1 MSEIFY
7 CKNCGG
13 IMEFDAA
20 TQSLKCPHCGEEQK
34 IDANRS
40 AVREHKLTAEAR
52 QMVRVQD
59 KKSTT
64 MQCPSCGAMVE
75 VEPNST
81 AKDCPYCGTAFVL
94 AEKQTDVIVP
104 DGVVPFQIDKKK
116 VGEVFHKWIKGRFF
130 APNEL
135 KHLYQQDKLQG
146 IYIPYWTFDAKADA
160 VYHAEGG
167 RNRIVEYRDS
177 KGERHTRTEVT
188 WHPTSGNVSNFFDDV
203 LVRASNKLDT
213 YLLRQIEP
221 FHTKDIPAYSPN
233 YLSGYSAEIYTV
245 NLSDAHREAKEEMK
259 TELRR
264 LAEQDVLRRYD
275 QVRGLRLNDNYRDE
289 TYKYVLLPVY
299 STAYQYKNKQYHVL
313 INGETGRVQ
322 GEYPKSVAKILL
334 MIAGIL
340 ILIGL
345 FFMATDAFACGA
357 KGVPVAETAQEE
369 YIEYEPLTVDI
380 DGIQEV

>member
-1 MSEIFY
+1 
-7 CKNCGG
+7 
-13 IMEFDAA
+13 MEFDAA

-188 WHPTSGNVSNFFDDV
+188 WYPTQWKCVKF
-203 LVRASNKLDT
+203 L
-213 YLLRQIEP
+213 
-221 FHTKDIPAYSPN
+221 
-233 YLSGYSAEIYTV
+233 
-245 NLSDAHREAKEEMK
+245 
-259 TELRR
+259 
-264 LAEQDVLRRYD
+264 
-275 QVRGLRLNDNYRDE
+275 
-289 TYKYVLLPVY
+289 
-299 STAYQYKNKQYHVL
+299 
-313 INGETGRVQ
+313 
-322 GEYPKSVAKILL
+322 
-334 MIAGIL
+334 
-340 ILIGL
+340 
-345 FFMATDAFACGA
+345 
-357 KGVPVAETAQEE
+357 
-369 YIEYEPLTVDI
+369 
-380 DGIQEV
+380 

>member
-160 VYHAEGG
+160 VYHAS
-167 RNRIVEYRDS
+167 I
-177 KGERHTRTEVT
+177 
-188 WHPTSGNVSNFFDDV
+188 
-203 LVRASNKLDT
+203 
-213 YLLRQIEP
+213 
-221 FHTKDIPAYSPN
+221 
-233 YLSGYSAEIYTV
+233 AEIG
-245 NLSDAHREAKEEMK
+245 SE
-259 TELRR
+259 
-264 LAEQDVLRRYD
+264 
-275 QVRGLRLNDNYRDE
+275 
-289 TYKYVLLPVY
+289 
-299 STAYQYKNKQYHVL
+299 
-313 INGETGRVQ
+313 
-322 GEYPKSVAKILL
+322 
-334 MIAGIL
+334 
-340 ILIGL
+340 
-345 FFMATDAFACGA
+345 
-357 KGVPVAETAQEE
+357 
-369 YIEYEPLTVDI
+369 
-380 DGIQEV
+380 

>member
-1 MSEIFY
+1 
-7 CKNCGG
+7 
-13 IMEFDAA
+13 
-20 TQSLKCPHCGEEQK
+20 
-34 IDANRS
+34 
-40 AVREHKLTAEAR
+40 
-52 QMVRVQD
+52 
-59 KKSTT
+59 

-188 WHPTSGNVSNFFDDV
+188 WYPTSGNVSNFSHV
-203 LVRASNKLDT
+203 
-213 YLLRQIEP
+213 P
-221 FHTKDIPAYSPN
+221 
-233 YLSGYSAEIYTV
+233 
-245 NLSDAHREAKEEMK
+245 
-259 TELRR
+259 
-264 LAEQDVLRRYD
+264 
-275 QVRGLRLNDNYRDE
+275 
-289 TYKYVLLPVY
+289 
-299 STAYQYKNKQYHVL
+299 YHVTWAYEQHE
-313 INGETGRVQ
+313 GEIRH
-322 GEYPKSVAKILL
+322 PNFIRLDSIK
-334 MIAGIL
+334 GIL
-340 ILIGL
+340 DKL
-345 FFMATDAFACGA
+345 
-357 KGVPVAETAQEE
+357 
-369 YIEYEPLTVDI
+369 
-380 DGIQEV
+380 

>member
-188 WHPTSGNVSNFFDDV
+188 CHHEKAQHEAGQGRAAALGGELTLEQGDAEAAQHQADDLRPDILHGGGPVQAQTACGIPQEAGDAEAHVGRVAEKDQQRRNDADDQARNDDMQALTFDV
-203 LVRASNKLDT
+203 HWEK
-213 YLLRQIEP
+213 
-221 FHTKDIPAYSPN
+221 
-233 YLSGYSAEIYTV
+233 YLS
-245 NLSDAHREAKEEMK
+245 
-259 TELRR
+259 
-264 LAEQDVLRRYD
+264 
-275 QVRGLRLNDNYRDE
+275 
-289 TYKYVLLPVY
+289 LL
-299 STAYQYKNKQYHVL
+299 KNS
-313 INGETGRVQ
+313 
-322 GEYPKSVAKILL
+322 GEYCTI
-334 MIAGIL
+334 
-340 ILIGL
+340 
-345 FFMATDAFACGA
+345 
-357 KGVPVAETAQEE
+357 
-369 YIEYEPLTVDI
+369 
-380 DGIQEV
+380 